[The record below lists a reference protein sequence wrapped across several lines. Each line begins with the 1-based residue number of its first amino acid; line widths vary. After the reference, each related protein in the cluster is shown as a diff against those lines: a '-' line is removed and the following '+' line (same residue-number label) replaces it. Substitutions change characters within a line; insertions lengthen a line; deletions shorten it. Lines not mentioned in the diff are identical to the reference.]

1 MFGLFSSVE
10 KQMRANATNWLELA
24 DKVFN
29 YRRDEI
35 SAADRAELQQKSEQL
50 RAQLRDKADAS
61 KLKLGIEALEPALRR
76 AGGKFYPRSTIQEY
90 VEFFVV
96 VAIVL
101 LGVRAYFVQPFK
113 IPTNSM
119 WPTYY
124 GMTAEVFASEKDEPG
139 AIARAARLVAFGA
152 TRRSVDAP
160 VDGDVWVPVSP
171 INGNILA
178 IEAPGRTWLVI
189 PTTVQQITLRV
200 GDQLVPV
207 QVPLDFKFDSEVA
220 SKAFF
225 SKPHSGR
232 RQFEDGQ
239 LRTASGAAVN
249 VRWVN
254 TGKHVKKGERVLSFD
269 VMTGDQLFVDR
280 MSYHFVR
287 PSVGAG
293 FVFRTDN
300 IHSRYMIDVNTGRQ
314 VESYYIKRL
323 TGQPGDTLEIRDGVL
338 IRNGEPIEGAAAFD
352 KNARKE
358 GLYRGYANDHELVKG
373 AQVTISPT
381 GYYALGD
388 NSYFSQDS
396 RYWGEVP
403 YKDVVG
409 RPLFIYYPFTKRWG
423 PAR

>member
-24 DKVFN
+24 DKISH

-35 SAADRAELQQKSEQL
+35 SAADRADLQQKSEQL
-50 RAQLRDKADAS
+50 RGQLRDKADAS
-61 KLKLGIEALEPALRR
+61 KLKLGIESLEPALRR

-96 VAIVL
+96 AAIVI
-101 LGVRAYFVQPFK
+101 LGLRAYFVQPFK

-124 GMTAEVFASEKDEPG
+124 GMTGEVFASEKDEPG
-139 AIARAARLVAFGA
+139 AIGRAARLVAFGA
-152 TRRSVDAP
+152 SRRSVDAP
-160 VDGDVWVPVSP
+160 VEGDVWIPVGGNR
-171 INGNILA
+171 NGIVSS
-178 IEAPGRTWLVI
+178 IPVDGRTWGVL
-189 PTTVQQITLRV
+189 PAKLQQITMRV
-200 GDQLVPV
+200 GDQFVSV
-207 QVPLDFKFDSEVA
+207 QVPLDFRFDAVA
-220 SKAFF
+220 LEAFF
-225 SKPHSGR
+225 PGAKDFGEQINTRIAQRQAVSGELASGGR
-232 RQFEDGQ
+232 RM
-239 LRTASGAAVN
+239 AVT
-249 VRWVN
+249 WIN

-280 MSYHFVR
+280 ASYHFVR
-287 PSVGAG
+287 PSVGSG

-300 IHSRYMIDVNTGRQ
+300 IPGIGIDQ
-314 VESYYIKRL
+314 YYIKRL
-323 TGQPGDTLEIRDGVL
+323 VGVPGDQLEVRDGTL
-338 IRNGEPIEGAAAFD
+338 LRNDAPITGSAAFD
-352 KNARKE
+352 KNAKKE
-358 GLYRGYANDHELVKG
+358 GLYRGYANQHALNKG
-373 AQVTISPT
+373 QQVEISPT
-381 GYYALGD
+381 GYYAMGD
-388 NSYFSQDS
+388 NSNDSADS